1 MYQELRKAI
10 DRPPLYKKMTGA
22 FWDDAYISKQM
33 LKAHLDPDFEG
44 ASRRVDFI
52 DESVRW
58 ISRIVPPEKQTQ
70 LLDIGCGPGI
80 YAEKFAALGYQ
91 VTGVDYSRRSIAYAR
106 DSASKQQLNIT
117 YLFDN
122 YLEMALPQQFDF
134 ITLIYC
140 DYGALNPEER
150 KLLLNNVLAHLK
162 PGGKFLFDVFTIAQF
177 LTLDEEQTWESHES
191 EGFWRGDP
199 HLVLNQ
205 RWKYPDHVLLEQTT
219 ILAETELTNYY
230 LWTTYFTKDALL
242 REVQAAGFDICEVF
256 GDVKGSPYSE
266 EGSTMAILLKKPCTH

>member
-10 DRPPLYKKMTGA
+10 ERPPLYKKMAEA

-44 ASRRVDFI
+44 ASRKVDFI

-58 ISRIVPPEKQTQ
+58 ISRLVPPEKQTQ

-91 VTGVDYSRRSIAYAR
+91 VTGVDYSRRSLAYAR
-106 DSASKQQLNIT
+106 DSANKRGLNIT

-140 DYGALNPEER
+140 DYVP
-150 KLLLNNVLAHLK
+150 
-162 PGGKFLFDVFTIAQF
+162 
-177 LTLDEEQTWESHES
+177 
-191 EGFWRGDP
+191 
-199 HLVLNQ
+199 
-205 RWKYPDHVLLEQTT
+205 
-219 ILAETELTNYY
+219 
-230 LWTTYFTKDALL
+230 
-242 REVQAAGFDICEVF
+242 
-256 GDVKGSPYSE
+256 
-266 EGSTMAILLKKPCTH
+266 